1 MYSAPVNAPNR
12 ADSSGSWAAFRAGV
26 RTRSC
31 PKKGGKGRCQK
42 GGRDAESHRSGRQKK
57 RKQER
62 DIRQTAWADRGGCMT
77 KKEGLYTQSV
87 R

>member
-1 MYSAPVNAPNR
+1 MGGI
-12 ADSSGSWAAFRAGV
+12 SSRGSDKEL
-26 RTRSC
+26 
-31 PKKGGKGRCQK
+31 PKKKAV
-42 GGRDAESHRSGRQKK
+42 RDVAKKVVETRRAIGAAVKKK